1 MPTTSLSRI
10 AIVSAALLAS
20 AVGAGAL
27 QRFSAGDLPAKQSQG
42 KVTVAVKP
50 YHSDVLMKEAFNKAK
65 PMKYGLFPVLLV
77 VTNSGDAILNL
88 ERMSVRY
95 ISARGEGID
104 DIPAADVVRWNPK
117 GAQPRDKPRYIP
129 SVPGMNRPKVKKG
142 PLAKP
147 EVENSAFEAPVL
159 APGES
164 AQGFFYY
171 NITNTEDPI
180 SNARMYISGI
190 KNLATGQDLFYF
202 EIDLQE

>member
-1 MPTTSLSRI
+1 MPSTSFSRI
-10 AIVSAALLAS
+10 GAVAIALLWATAS
-20 AVGAGAL
+20 GAL
-27 QRFSAGDLPAKQSQG
+27 ERMDATKLPAKQSQG
-42 KVTVAVKP
+42 EVTVAVKP
-50 YHSDVLMKEAFNKAK
+50 YHTEERMKEAFNKAD

-77 VTNSGDAILNL
+77 VTNGGNAILNL
-88 ERMSVRY
+88 EQMSVRY
-95 ISARGEGID
+95 ISARGDGID

-147 EVENSAFEAPVL
+147 EVENSGFDAPVL

-164 AQGFFYY
+164 AQGFFFY
-171 NITNTEDPI
+171 NVTNTEDPV
-180 SNARMYISGI
+180 SKARMYISGI

-202 EIDLQE
+202 EIDLQD